1 MTITTKITNR
11 PVVKSTNP
19 ELYVNHTFHM
29 KKAVKFTYN
38 YSAVD
43 DYVAENWPT
52 NSIKAMADDLNEYPN
67 RIAYRVRIL
76 KAVGLIEHKTSNH
89 KQGKLAKQY
98 KVLMSEARAIK
109 KQMKG

>member
-1 MTITTKITNR
+1 
-11 PVVKSTNP
+11 
-19 ELYVNHTFHM
+19 M
-29 KKAVKFTYN
+29 KKAVKYTYN
-38 YSAVD
+38 YATVD

-52 NSIKAMADDLNEYPN
+52 NSMKTMANDLNEYPN
-67 RIAYRVRIL
+67 RIEYRVQVL